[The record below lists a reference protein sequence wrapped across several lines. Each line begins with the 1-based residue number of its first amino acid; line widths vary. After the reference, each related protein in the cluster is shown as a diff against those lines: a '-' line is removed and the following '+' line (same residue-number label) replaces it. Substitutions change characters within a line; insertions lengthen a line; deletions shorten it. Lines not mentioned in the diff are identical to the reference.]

1 MKHEQQLQVL
11 GEDMGFDA
19 VQQQASCCCMMQ
31 LSSLAVCLW
40 VLVGQES

>member
-1 MKHEQQLQVL
+1 MKHDQQLQLL
-11 GEDMGFDA
+11 GEEDMGFDA
-19 VQQQASCCCMMQ
+19 VQQQASCCMMQ

>member
-1 MKHEQQLQVL
+1 MKHEQQLQLL

-19 VQQQASCCCMMQ
+19 AQQQASCCMMQ

>member
-11 GEDMGFDA
+11 WENMGFDA
-19 VQQQASCCCMMQ
+19 LQQQASCCMMQ

-40 VLVGQES
+40 VLVGQEC